1 MVWRAMSRLRKEVLA
16 SRMDGNGEVEVVG
29 GAKAAKQAPPRGL
42 AVKAPGRLAVGGGRL
57 QPGTRSETRS
67 LEVETHDLERQ
78 LDSLRL
84 QMALEKERQQSLV

>member
-1 MVWRAMSRLRKEVLA
+1 MSRLRKEVLA
-16 SRMDGNGEVEVVG
+16 SRIDGNGEVG
-29 GAKAAKQAPPRGL
+29 MAKQAPRGL
-42 AVKAPGRLAVGGGRL
+42 AVKAPGRLGGGRL

-67 LEVETHDLERQ
+67 LEAETHDLERQ